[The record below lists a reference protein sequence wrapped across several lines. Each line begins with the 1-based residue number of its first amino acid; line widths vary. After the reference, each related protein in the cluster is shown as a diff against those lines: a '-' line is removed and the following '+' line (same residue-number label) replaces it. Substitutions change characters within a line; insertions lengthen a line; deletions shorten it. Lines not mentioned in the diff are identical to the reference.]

1 VFGITLLLLGMLM
14 FSGVAFVVAR
24 LGQPALVRAFTDTG
38 NGAIETSKFGFGLF
52 VLAVSRSGAAS
63 GLLPRW
69 LTRLGMAIV
78 PLILVSA
85 VCLFVDRGPFQFGG
99 VVDVAGSVPA
109 LLWIAALSV
118 VIMRSESADAARS
131 A

>member
-1 VFGITLLLLGMLM
+1 
-14 FSGVAFVVAR
+14 
-24 LGQPALVRAFTDTG
+24 
-38 NGAIETSKFGFGLF
+38 
-52 VLAVSRSGAAS
+52 
-63 GLLPRW
+63 
-69 LTRLGMAIV
+69 MAIV